1 VSGGP
6 AGSAVRATASLAEA
20 KLKAQ
25 SREPKAQSPKP
36 RAEIRMKTFYQLLE
50 IAPTASVEEIKRAFR
65 LQIAR
70 YHPDKVQHLGTE
82 FQQIAAERAA
92 ELTEAYRVLSNEQGR
107 AAYDRSLAENGAPTD
122 AVPRSSAAAAARPVS
137 APHDPASQSAPAE
150 GPQRFTSERATRDHV
165 LRKATVQRFRRVLDA
180 VAGGYD
186 ASEVAGFDFAWMPK
200 SRLFGGSR
208 GPRLIGRLVPRVDGE
223 AVAGAW
229 ADARR
234 WAANDE
240 VCVFLMGSDVASAGE
255 LARAIAD
262 QRRSR
267 PGRVTL
273 IPVDART
280 WDAHLPMD
288 APVIVKTVLG
298 RLKTGT

>member
-1 VSGGP
+1 
-6 AGSAVRATASLAEA
+6 
-20 KLKAQ
+20 
-25 SREPKAQSPKP
+25 
-36 RAEIRMKTFYQLLE
+36 MKTFYQLLE
-50 IAPTASVEEIKRAFR
+50 IVPTASAEDIKRAFR
-65 LQIAR
+65 VQIAR
-70 YHPDKVQHLGTE
+70 YHPDKVQHLGQE
-82 FQQIAAERAA
+82 FQEMAAARAA
-92 ELTEAYRVLSNEQGR
+92 ELTEAYRVLSDERGR
-107 AAYDRSLAENGAPTD
+107 AAYDRSLAQIGTPSD
-122 AVPRSSAAAAARPVS
+122 DGAVPRAGAATAARPAPV
-137 APHDPASQSAPAE
+137 PHDPASGSAPVDA
-150 GPQRFTSERATRDHV
+150 PQSFSSERATRDHV
-165 LRKATVQRFRRVLDA
+165 VRKATVQRFRRVLDG

-186 ASEVAGFDFAWMPK
+186 AAEVAGFDFACVPK
-200 SRLFGGSR
+200 SRLFGRSR
-208 GPRLIGRLVPRVDGE
+208 GPRLVGRLVPRVDGE
-223 AVAGAW
+223 SVAGAW

-240 VCVFLMGSDVASAGE
+240 VCVFLMGSDIASAGE

-280 WDAHLPMD
+280 WNAHLPTD